1 VPEPLAP
8 PIISG
13 VNVSSDATYWS
24 AVSNNQGYSYT
35 CTDGSGVYIARGD
48 GNNPT
53 FNNLS
58 K

>member
-1 VPEPLAP
+1 VP

-13 VNVSSDATYWS
+13 VNVSSDGTYWS
-24 AVSNNQGYSYT
+24 AVSSNYGYSYT
-35 CTDGSGVYIARGD
+35 CTTGDGNFIARE
-48 GNNPT
+48 NNPT